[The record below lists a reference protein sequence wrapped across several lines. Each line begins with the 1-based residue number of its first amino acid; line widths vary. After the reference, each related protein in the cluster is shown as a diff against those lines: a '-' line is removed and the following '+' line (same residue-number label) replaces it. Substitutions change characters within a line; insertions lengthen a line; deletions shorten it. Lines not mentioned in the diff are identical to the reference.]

1 MSDGRSHALT
11 YGERA
16 PAGLPIP
23 AARTARIRHGRCT
36 HGNVLRRARS
46 CRHGTSSG
54 LPRRELEEAAGR
66 GELVL
71 GGCLVS
77 FDAPDRACVNC
88 GHEWQTGELPAW
100 FRTRFADS

>member
-1 MSDGRSHALT
+1 MAVAPMGTCCAALVRAAT
-11 YGERA
+11 ARQAATERA
-16 PAGLPIP
+16 TTLAWNARPARP
-23 AARTARIRHGRCT
+23 APPRTPC
-36 HGNVLRRARS
+36 RS
-46 CRHGTSSG
+46 SSG